1 MFLKILNVGRLGVK
15 EVKGVFF
22 LEAILKLYARR
33 EGISTQH
40 KTEWNSPN
48 LPTGSAFIFFFQA
61 EPGFRHFLST
71 ANFVHSGLNSTQL
84 KIKM

>member
-48 LPTGSAFIFFFQA
+48 LPTGSAFIFFSKQNQA
-61 EPGFRHFLST
+61 FGTSYRRLT
-71 ANFVHSGLNSTQL
+71 LCNLG
-84 KIKM
+84 

>member
-48 LPTGSAFIFFFQA
+48 LPTGSAFIFFFFSKQNQA
-61 EPGFRHFLST
+61 FGTSYRRLT
-71 ANFVHSGLNSTQL
+71 LCNLG
-84 KIKM
+84 